1 MFSILRNVVL
11 GLLALGLLVGIFFG
25 VIAGILVVRN
35 LNNPQPVIVQ
45 QSPAINPVNPVV
57 ANPVSAPASDCTNRA
72 KEIGAPE
79 EVVSAICDAVPGGN
93 GVSMRLPVGTKV
105 TIGII
110 TFDAED
116 RVWFLQGFTTPL
128 MANYAF
134 EYAGAETALFDAPFV
149 VGSELGWGKDG
160 TRVPFKICWDV
171 TSDGCIPPTELFPT
185 K

>member
-1 MFSILRNVVL
+1 MFRLIGQILGFIAGVIL
-11 GLLALGLLVGIFFG
+11 IIALVFG
-25 VIAGILVVRN
+25 VIILGRMVFQPAVAVASNQEAVSASVV
-35 LNNPQPVIVQ
+35 
-45 QSPAINPVNPVV
+45 S
-57 ANPVSAPASDCTNRA
+57 NPVSAPASDCVKRA
-72 KEIGAPE
+72 EEIGAPKD
-79 EVVSAICDAVPGGN
+79 VVSAICDATPGGN
-93 GVSMRLPVGTKV
+93 GVSMRLPVGTVVK
-105 TIGII
+105 IGTI

-160 TRVPFKICWDV
+160 TRVPFKVCWDT
-171 TSDGCIPPTELFPT
+171 TSEGCIPPTELFPT